1 MRGPIRRSGF
11 SPRFAQ
17 VGRPATDPLNMT
29 PSALPRTARTGA
41 ASDPARGFDAVA
53 PEVLATVGDLPCDV
67 FLVRRGRP
75 VLYAARGAE
84 AEDVI
89 ARNRRGLALAV
100 RTEDRD
106 LLRRGLSRSVPRIL
120 SNQDLSPVE
129 RSRRAYG
136 VVAQVMAPI
145 FTPENRVDRA
155 GLDDAGRAIDAITGS
170 LLQGDDLVWSL
181 VSTMSRHLSTHTH
194 AINTA
199 VYAVLI
205 AESMRFG
212 GDEVHDIGR
221 GALLHDLGKNRI
233 PPAVLDKPGPL
244 DAEEWALMRS
254 HPQVGYDLVVRAMG
268 AAPSYAHIIAEHHER
283 ADGSGYPQR
292 RLGGEVAQSSQLVA
306 IADAYDALTSAR
318 SYKPAS
324 SSYGALW
331 TMRFRMRGQFDP
343 RLLAAFV
350 EILGGWG
357 HLRKADRRALEL
369 AAATG

>member
-1 MRGPIRRSGF
+1 VPN
-11 SPRFAQ
+11 
-17 VGRPATDPLNMT
+17 PA
-29 PSALPRTARTGA
+29 
-41 ASDPARGFDAVA
+41 PAFDAVT
-53 PEVLATVGDLPCDV
+53 PDVLDTVGELPCDV

-75 VLYAARGAE
+75 VLYATKGAE
-84 AEDVI
+84 AADVI
-89 ARNRRGLALAV
+89 EKNRRGLALCI
-100 RTEDRD
+100 RTEDRE
-106 LLRRGLSRSVPRIL
+106 LLRRGLSNSVPRIL
-120 SNQDLSPVE
+120 SNQNLSPVE

-145 FTPENRVDRA
+145 FSSNNRVDRA

-170 LLQGDDLVWSL
+170 LLKGDDLVWSM
-181 VSTMSRHLSTHTH
+181 VSTMSRHLATHTH

-199 VYAVLI
+199 VFAVLI
-205 AESMRFG
+205 AERMRFG
-212 GDEVHDIGR
+212 SDETHDIGR

-244 DAEEWALMRS
+244 NAEEWALMRT

-283 ADGSGYPQR
+283 ADGSGYPQQ

-318 SYKPAS
+318 SYKAAS

-350 EILGGWG
+350 ESLGGWAY
-357 HLRKADRRALEL
+357 LRKADRHSLEL
-369 AAATG
+369 PASTG